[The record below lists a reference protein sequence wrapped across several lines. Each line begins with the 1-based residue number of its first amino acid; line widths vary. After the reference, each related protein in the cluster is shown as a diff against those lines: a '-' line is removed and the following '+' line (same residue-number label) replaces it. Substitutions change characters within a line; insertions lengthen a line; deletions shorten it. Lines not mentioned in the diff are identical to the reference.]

1 MLRTPGG
8 EMRKLAVVVS
18 IAAALGVTGIVQA
31 QGKTDP
37 TLNKLA
43 AEFEAAVNAGD
54 AAKVAS
60 MYAEDGVAMPPNE
73 PIAKGRSAIEARL
86 RKDMAKGKVTLKLSP
101 FHSAITS
108 DSAHEAGTATVKLP
122 DGRTVNEKYVV
133 LYRRVGNEWK
143 IAYDIWNSDAPSGPM
158 DKK

>member
-1 MLRTPGG
+1 MKRFLI
-8 EMRKLAVVVS
+8 VVS
-18 IAAALGVTGIVQA
+18 IAAALGVTAIVQA

-43 AEFEAAVNAGD
+43 AELEAAFNAGD

-73 PIAKGRSAIEARL
+73 PMVKGRSAIEAAL
-86 RKDMAKGKVTLKLSP
+86 KKDMAKGKVTLKLSP
-101 FHSAITS
+101 FHSAITG
-108 DSAHEAGTATVKLP
+108 DSAHEAGTVIVTLP
-122 DGRTVNEKYVV
+122 DGRTVNDKYVV
-133 LYRRVGNEWK
+133 VYKRVGNEWK
-143 IAYDIWNSDAPSGPM
+143 IAYDIWNSDTPPAPM